1 MVYRKSLIAFHQI
14 QTFINLLSFG
24 LALCKLQEAGGIHS
38 EPPMFS
44 KLPCIISL
52 PRHYVG
58 IMYAISMI
66 YIYYIYKKISKKS
79 YIIEVYTIS
88 TRFLLK
94 NYVYHPSYPDHLS
107 TVSNISIY
115 TYLCLSISIYINLY
129 LPISIRGCTS

>member
-1 MVYRKSLIAFHQI
+1 
-14 QTFINLLSFG
+14 
-24 LALCKLQEAGGIHS
+24 
-38 EPPMFS
+38 MFS

-129 LPISIRGCTS
+129 LPISIYIYLYLSISINIYQYLSISISIYLYLYISIYI

>member
-1 MVYRKSLIAFHQI
+1 
-14 QTFINLLSFG
+14 
-24 LALCKLQEAGGIHS
+24 
-38 EPPMFS
+38 MFS

-129 LPISIRGCTS
+129 LPISIYIYLQGESKKSGISKSMYIALRAIKIKQIKF